1 MTEQFREG
9 LKTRKEVLGSE
20 YVENSLKNATEFD
33 RPFQQFITES
43 AWGGVW
49 ARGPLDR
56 KTKSIITLSI
66 LVALRAEG
74 EIALHVKGAINNGIT
89 TEEIMALL
97 IHASVYAGVPSSVAA
112 VRVAR
117 RVLSEM
123 GEIAH

>member
-56 KTKSIITLSI
+56 KTKSIITS
-66 LVALRAEG
+66 R
-74 EIALHVKGAINNGIT
+74 
-89 TEEIMALL
+89 
-97 IHASVYAGVPSSVAA
+97 
-112 VRVAR
+112 
-117 RVLSEM
+117 
-123 GEIAH
+123 

>member
-74 EIALHVKGAINNGIT
+74 EIALHVKGAINNGVT

-117 RVLSEM
+117 RVLSDM
-123 GEIAH
+123 GEIPH